1 VDRRPRPRRLGTAA
15 LAAAAFFI
23 VSGGPYGLE
32 EILQAHGYSRALGL
46 LLALPLLWSLPV
58 ALLVGELG
66 SALPVNGGYYEWV
79 RRGLG
84 PFWGIQEAWLSMV
97 YSVVDLAL
105 YPTLLSA
112 YLAQLWPAL
121 GRAGDGR
128 AGWWIALAMIA
139 GCTAWNAAGIRAV
152 GVGSQLLG
160 AAVLAPFVV
169 MVALAVARLPAG
181 GLERLA
187 AALRAPAWAAPAP
200 GAASWA
206 AGLLLALWN
215 YCGWDNASTF
225 ASEVREPQRAYPRA
239 MLGGLG
245 LVTAAYVLPVLAA
258 ASTGVPAS
266 ALGTGSWVVA
276 ARALGGAPLA
286 ALVVVGGAATAVA
299 MFNAVLLSWSRLPV
313 ALAEDGVLPRPL
325 AWRSPRTGAPVPA
338 LALGGAL
345 VCLFIGLELTQLV
358 AIDVLVYGLA
368 LVLEL
373 AALVAL
379 RLREPGL
386 ARPFRIPGGL
396 AGAVLVG
403 VAPTALVAWAFW
415 KARGEP
421 GAFGLPALALVG
433 IVVAAGPLL
442 WLVGLRP
449 RRGAS
454 PGAAAR

>member
-1 VDRRPRPRRLGTAA
+1 MT
-15 LAAAAFFI
+15 
-23 VSGGPYGLE
+23 
-32 EILQAHGYSRALGL
+32 
-46 LLALPLLWSLPV
+46 
-58 ALLVGELG
+58 
-66 SALPVNGGYYEWV
+66 
-79 RRGLG
+79 
-84 PFWGIQEAWLSMV
+84 
-97 YSVVDLAL
+97 
-105 YPTLLSA
+105 TK
-112 YLAQLWPAL
+112 
-121 GRAGDGR
+121 
-128 AGWWIALAMIA
+128 
-139 GCTAWNAAGIRAV
+139 
-152 GVGSQLLG
+152 
-160 AAVLAPFVV
+160 
-169 MVALAVARLPAG
+169 
-181 GLERLA
+181 
-187 AALRAPAWAAPAP
+187 

-258 ASTGVPAS
+258 ASSGVPAS
-266 ALGTGSWVVA
+266 ALGTGGWVVA

-358 AIDVLVYGLA
+358 VIDVLVYGLA
-368 LVLEL
+368 LLLEL

-379 RLREPGL
+379 RLREPRL
-386 ARPFRIPGGL
+386 ARPFRVPGGL

-421 GAFGLPALALVG
+421 GPFGLPALALVA
-433 IVVAAGPLL
+433 IVVAAGPLW
-442 WLVGLRP
+442 WLAGLRP

-454 PGAAAR
+454 PGAATR